1 MRGRAYHLLRSCL
14 GDENPPSARN
24 AFIYARVIMRARV
37 VPEDI
42 TPVLDDPE
50 IERRIE
56 RALEEILPRS
66 RGSESELGGAR
77 SP

>member
-1 MRGRAYHLLRSCL
+1 MKGRAYQLLRSCL
-14 GDENPPSARN
+14 GNEAHPSARD

-42 TPVLDDPE
+42 TPQLDDPE

-56 RALEEILPRS
+56 RALEEILPRTS
-66 RGSESELGGAR
+66 ASAPAGQR
-77 SP
+77 SH